1 MKITQKELVTFA
13 ESITSALEEIAT
25 KIGAVEDIISG
36 DKEVEEVADDSEEVE
51 IDEDVEN
58 DVDEDVDEDTEV
70 EDEEVV
76 SDEDVADEEEAP
88 AENFSERLKNVKNF
102 LNM

>member
-36 DKEVEEVADDSEEVE
+36 DKEVEEVADEN
-51 IDEDVEN
+51 EDVEIEEDVED
-58 DVDEDVDEDTEV
+58 DVDEDVDTEV
-70 EDEEVV
+70 EDDEEEVADEDEEVV
-76 SDEDVADEEEAP
+76 ADETP